1 VKFLVL
7 GALEVLKDDRP
18 IRLGS
23 AKQRRL
29 LAALLVQAN
38 AVVSVD
44 RLGDILWG
52 DTPPADAAAT
62 LRNYV
67 SRLRGLMEPGRAGGG
82 PEGVLVTQPPGYV
95 LRVERDQ
102 VDASRF
108 EQLVAEGRVA
118 LREGDLAAAAKRLDE
133 ALGLWRGPALAEFA
147 DEPFA
152 RAEASRLE
160 ELRVSTLEDR
170 FEAELALGHHGEV
183 VGELET
189 AARDHPLHERFWAR
203 WMLALYRC
211 GRQADALRAYQEL
224 RAHLGE
230 ELGITPSPELVA
242 LEEAIVLQKPE
253 LDWAPT
259 VAEPVDGFEVTRG
272 VKHRDAAG
280 ATPVVAVPRTR
291 YAITPDGVHV
301 AYQVV
306 GDGPFD
312 LVLVPGFVSHLE
324 FAWNAPEYAH
334 YMRRLARFSRV
345 ICIDKRGVGMSDP
358 VPVHALP
365 TLEQRMDDL
374 RVVLDAVNSE
384 EAAFFGISEGGQ
396 MAALF
401 AATYPERAHALVLYG
416 TYARLRSDPD
426 YPPGTPG
433 EVLEA
438 SVKETEATWGEVG
451 EPNLYA
457 VSASR
462 DPRFRDWL
470 GRYAQHSASPGAAAT
485 LLRMDNDIDV
495 RPALPAIAVPTLVLH
510 RVDDPLIG
518 VDHARYLA
526 DHIPGAKYVELPG
539 DDHVFFVGDT
549 DRLIDEIEEF
559 LTGQRSVPSP
569 DRILAT
575 VVFTDIVDSTRH
587 AAEVGDQ
594 RWRELLDRHDTIMR
608 RELQRFRGREIK
620 ATGDGFLAAFDGPG
634 RAVHCALSATQAI
647 RNLGLDLRVGVHTG
661 ECEQR
666 GDDLGGIAVHI
677 GARIA
682 ALAQPGEVLVS
693 RTVTDLVVGSGLEF
707 TDRGQHQLEGVPG
720 TWPLFGAQVT

>member
-1 VKFLVL
+1 ML
-7 GALEVLKDDRP
+7 GPLELLDGAARVP
-18 IRLGS
+18 LGS
-23 AKQRRL
+23 AKQRLL
-29 LAALLVQAN
+29 LATLLVHAN
-38 AVVSVD
+38 TVVSVD
-44 RLGDILWG
+44 RLADILWG
-52 DTPPADAAAT
+52 DDLPVDAAAT
-62 LRNYV
+62 LRNHV
-67 SRLRGLMEPGRAGGG
+67 SRLRAVLEPGQAGGG
-82 PEGVLVTQPPGYV
+82 SGSMLVTRAPGYL
-95 LRVERDQ
+95 LRVEQNQ
-102 VDASRF
+102 VDASCF
-108 EQLVAEGRVA
+108 ERLVAEARVT
-118 LREGDLAAAAKRLDE
+118 LREGDPVAAVDRLGE
-133 ALGLWRGPALAEFA
+133 ALALWRGPALAEFA

-152 RAEASRLE
+152 RAEAARLE
-160 ELRVSTLEDR
+160 ELRVSSLEDR
-170 FEAELALGHHGEV
+170 FEAELALGHHGGV

-211 GRQADALRAYQEL
+211 GRQAEALRAYQEL

-253 LDWAPT
+253 LDWVPT
-259 VAEPVDGFEVTRG
+259 VAEPVEAVELTRIG
-272 VKHRDAAG
+272 VKHREAAG
-280 ATPVVAVPRTR
+280 ATPVMAVPKTR

-324 FAWNAPEYAH
+324 FAWDAPEYAH
-334 YMRRLARFSRV
+334 YMRRLASFSRV

-374 RVVLDAVNSE
+374 RVVLDAVGSE
-384 EAAFFGISEGGQ
+384 QAAVFGVSEGGQ

-401 AATYPERAHALVLYG
+401 AATYPERAHGLVLYG

-426 YPPGTPG
+426 YPPGSPG

-438 SVKETEATWGEVG
+438 FVKETEATWGEVG

-457 VSASR
+457 ISASR

-539 DDHVFFVGDT
+539 DDHLFFVGDT
-549 DRLIDEIEEF
+549 DRLIDEIEQF

-575 VVFTDIVDSTRH
+575 VVFTDVVDSTRH

-594 RWRELLDRHDTIMR
+594 RWRELLDRHDAIMR
-608 RELQRFRGREIK
+608 RELERFRGREIK

-634 RAVHCALSATQAI
+634 RAVRCALSATHAM

-666 GDDLGGIAVHI
+666 GEDLGGIAVHI

-720 TWPLFGAQVT
+720 MWPLFGAQVT